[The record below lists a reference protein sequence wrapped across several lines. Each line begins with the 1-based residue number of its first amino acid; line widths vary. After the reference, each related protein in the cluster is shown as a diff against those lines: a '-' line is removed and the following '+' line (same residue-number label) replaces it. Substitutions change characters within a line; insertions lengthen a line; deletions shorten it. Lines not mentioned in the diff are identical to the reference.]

1 MNDTKWT
8 IHVYRDMSNRTAGEP
23 DSGPM
28 AWDAHR
34 RRMRVLDEALD
45 DPAIRVIMNDEA
57 RDDQMTHEVAEAV
70 VEIGK
75 NPGAAMVLGSA
86 ASYIG
91 TTLARKIDEAVGDGV
106 GRLFQRL
113 LNAYRRMEIGGFW
126 IETANGVRLVLRS
139 DSRVVITIDEGNL
152 VSFKPGTPQSNEGI
166 RAHSDAL

>member
-1 MNDTKWT
+1 MNDTIWT

-23 DSGPM
+23 DGGPM

-34 RRMRVLDEALD
+34 RRRRVLDEALE
-45 DPAIRVIMNDEA
+45 DPAIRVIMNDDA
-57 RDDQMTHEVAEAV
+57 RDEQMTPVLAEAV

-75 NPGAAMVLGSA
+75 TPGAAMVLGSA

-91 TTLARKIDEAVGDGV
+91 NTLARKIDEAVGDGV
-106 GRLFQRL
+106 GRLFQKL
-113 LNAYRRMEIGGFW
+113 LNAYKKMEIGGFW

-152 VSFKPGTPQSNEGI
+152 VSFKPEATP
-166 RAHSDAL
+166 